1 MNGRSPAGEVWNRLR
16 RSGTAMVGAAL
27 LVPLVFCALFADLLA
42 NDRPYAITVD
52 GVRYHPAFRGM
63 LVDAGLARWPAALAG
78 VDFREAAGPETV
90 FPPVPYRPGGI
101 DLTNPLAPPSRD
113 HWLGTDKLGRDILA
127 GMIHGARIS
136 LTIGIVAVGI
146 ATVIGVALGGVAGFF
161 GGVTDLA
168 VNRLF
173 EIMLAIPTF
182 FLIITVS
189 AFVAEPSIFY
199 IMAVIGLT
207 GWVGIARFTRNEFIK
222 VRTVEYVTAAEALGA
237 NPLRIMLVHMLPNAM
252 SPIIVAVVFGIAGAI
267 LVESGLSFLG
277 IGVPAD
283 VVTWGSILNE
293 ARGHTFAWWLAV
305 FPGCAIFLTVLA
317 YNLLGEAL
325 RDALDPRLK
334 GRLKARPRRPPAPG
348 AAARTAG

>member
-1 MNGRSPAGEVWNRLR
+1 VNPTSPAGEVWRRLR
-16 RSGTAMVGAAL
+16 RSGTALSALVL

-42 NDRPYAITVD
+42 NDRPYAMTVD
-52 GVRYHPAFRGM
+52 GTRYHPAFRGM
-63 LVDAGLARWPAALAG
+63 LVDAGLARWPAPLAG
-78 VDFREAAGPETV
+78 MDFKSAAGPDAV
-90 FPPVPYRPGGI
+90 FPPVPYRPSAI
-101 DLTNPLAPPSRD
+101 DLSNPLAPPSPR

-146 ATVIGVALGGVAGFF
+146 ATVIGVILGAVAGFF
-161 GGVTDLA
+161 GGITDLA

-222 VRTVEYVTAAEALGA
+222 VRTIEYVTAAEALGA
-237 NPLRIMLVHMLPNAM
+237 TPLRIMFVHMLPNAM

-305 FPGCAIFLTVLA
+305 FPGCAIFMTVLA

-334 GRLKARPRRPPAPG
+334 SRLAPRQGRV
-348 AAARTAG
+348 

>member
-1 MNGRSPAGEVWNRLR
+1 VTGASPAGEVWRRLKH
-16 RSGTAMVGAAL
+16 SGTALSAVVL
-27 LVPLVFCALFADLLA
+27 LVPLLFCAVFADLLA
-42 NDRPYAITVD
+42 NDRPYAMTVD

-63 LVDAGLARWPAALAG
+63 LVDLGLARWPVPLVG
-78 VDFREAAGPETV
+78 LDFKSAAGPDAV
-90 FPPVPYRPGGI
+90 FPPIPYRPSGI
-101 DLTNPLAPPSRD
+101 DLTDPLAPPSST

-146 ATVIGVALGGVAGFF
+146 ATIIGVILGAVAGFF
-161 GGVTDLA
+161 GGITDLA
-168 VNRLF
+168 VNRVF

-222 VRTVEYVTAAEALGA
+222 VRTIEYVTAAEALGA
-237 NPLRIMLVHMLPNAM
+237 HPLRIMFIHMLPNAM

-305 FPGCAIFLTVLA
+305 FPGCAIFMTVLA

-334 GRLKARPRRPPAPG
+334 SRLAPRRG
-348 AAARTAG
+348 RV